1 MQSTLAEPN
10 AFSLSVEGPENQLLI
25 GDTAMQLSHNSALPF
40 HDDFAKD
47 VKEQKVEGALTLH
60 NWF

>member
-10 AFSLSVEGPENQLLI
+10 TFSLSVEDPENQLQI
-25 GDTAMQLSHNSALPF
+25 VDTAMRLTHSSALPI

-47 VKEQKVEGALTLH
+47 VKEQKVEGAFTL
-60 NWF
+60 